1 MRSVPTRLKCF
12 LSVVVALGF
21 AGCGANPDTILENLE
36 VIGLTPG
43 EEGSGGDP
51 PDEPNE
57 GDAPADDPASDDPSA
72 DPTGDDP
79 IDDEPAS
86 PDGDGGSG
94 GTDPAP
100 EDPDPAV
107 DTCAVAASED
117 GASFEEQVLELVNAQ
132 RAAGAD
138 CGSAGVF
145 DPAGPLTMN
154 ADLRCAAR
162 THSQDMADRDYF
174 DHTNPE
180 GESPG
185 DRIDATGYQWR
196 SWGENIAWGQ
206 RTPEEVVDAWMNS
219 DGHCSNIMNAGFS
232 EIGVG
237 YAEGNVWTQKFA
249 TPR

>member
-1 MRSVPTRLKCF
+1 MHSASTRSVF
-12 LSVVVALGF
+12 ILSLVVF
-21 AGCGANPDTILENLE
+21 AISAPGCGTDPDAILENLE

-43 EEGSGGDP
+43 E
-51 PDEPNE
+51 
-57 GDAPADDPASDDPSA
+57 DASTDDPADDPNDADNPSA
-72 DPTGDDP
+72 DSTDEDPAGDEPTGTGDD
-79 IDDEPAS
+79 
-86 PDGDGGSG
+86 GGNDAG
-94 GTDPAP
+94 DPAP
-100 EDPDPAV
+100 GDSDPVV
-107 DTCAVAASED
+107 DACAVAASEG
-117 GASFEEQVLELVNAQ
+117 GASFEEQVLELVNAE

-162 THSQDMADRDYF
+162 THSQDMVDRDYF
-174 DHTNPE
+174 DHTNPD

-206 RTPEEVVDAWMNS
+206 PAPEAVVDAWMNS
-219 DGHCSNIMNAGFS
+219 DGHCSNIMNAGFT

-237 YAEGNVWTQKFA
+237 YAEGSVWTQVFA